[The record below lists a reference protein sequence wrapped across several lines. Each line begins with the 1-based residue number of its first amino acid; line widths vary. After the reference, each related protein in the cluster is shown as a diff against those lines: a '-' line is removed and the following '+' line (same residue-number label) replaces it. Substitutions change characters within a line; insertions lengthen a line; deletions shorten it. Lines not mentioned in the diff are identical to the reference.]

1 MAVPEGP
8 RRRPARRPAA
18 DANGADAEQRHVLH
32 DFLAAEQP
40 ELPAGENLG
49 SVLEPD
55 RQVDLAHVDLGARL
69 RTVAEVVVN
78 AGVLDLRREPEVDAE
93 VHAGFL
99 AARLKGGEGGKEP
112 GPNTAVGAVA
122 RSRVPL
128 REIGRA

>member
-32 DFLAAEQP
+32 DFLAAEQT

-49 SVLEPD
+49 PVLEPD

-78 AGVLDLRREPEVDAE
+78 AGVVDLRGEPEVDPE
-93 VHAGFL
+93 VHAGLF
-99 AARLKGGEGGKEP
+99 AARLEGGEGGEEP
-112 GPNTAVGAVA
+112 GPNTAAGGVA
-122 RSRVPL
+122 GSRVLL
-128 REIGRA
+128 REHPA